1 MMRGINYTSTIF
13 LIVLLAWVSLFPA
26 PVVQR
31 YYSMTLYCLSL
42 LFFILILIRKNKL
55 FIPGDIPLWAFIA
68 VIGLNVFFAK
78 EKNTA
83 FKTYLEIMIPIVT
96 IYYIARVG
104 IVSSENF
111 FLLVKTACALS
122 IIVALIGVFESIF
135 AFNPI
140 YEYWIE
146 NPFYR
151 RYISSFVRPMS
162 TQLHPPI
169 LGSYL
174 LAALPFNCVLLKY
187 DKPLWNFLGRSGIVL
202 CVTVLILTFSRGVF
216 LGFMS
221 ALFFYIAIRRKRKLL
236 IASVAFFI
244 IALLFFEYMPYPL
257 SRFGIIRIITGNC
270 GILTE
275 YRFIRC
281 LMSWRM
287 AMDNIFTGLGLR
299 HFRIMFYLYYPFKGH
314 VPYEFMIAD
323 NMYLTLLAETGFFGI
338 IGFIMLVSSLISKA
352 IIHVKKAYLS
362 FMDKRSSALILS
374 GFIGLLVNMGGY
386 EMFYWP
392 NIYMIFCIYTG
403 LVSIIGFSQLK

>member
-1 MMRGINYTSTIF
+1 MQKLSIVNLTVIIF
-13 LIVLLAWVSLFPA
+13 LYAWVSLFPA

-55 FIPGDIPLWAFIA
+55 FIPGDIPLWVFIA

-78 EKNTA
+78 HKNIA
-83 FKTYLEIMIPIVT
+83 FKTYIEILIPIVT

-104 IVSSENF
+104 IVNSENF

-122 IIVALIGVFESIF
+122 VIVALIGVFESIF

-174 LAALPFNCVLLKY
+174 LAALPFNCVLVKY
-187 DKPLWNFLGRSGIVL
+187 NKPLWNFLGMAGIVL

-221 ALFFYIAIRRKRKLL
+221 ALFFYIAIRRNYKLL

-244 IALLFFEYMPYPL
+244 IALLFFEYLPYPL
-257 SRFGIIRIITGNC
+257 SRFGIIRIITGDC

-281 LMSWRM
+281 LMSWHM
-287 AMDNIFTGLGLR
+287 AMDNIFTGLGLG
-299 HFRIMFYLYYPFKGH
+299 HFRIMFSLCYPLKGY
-314 VPYEFMIAD
+314 VPCEFMIAD

-338 IGFIMLVSSLISKA
+338 IGFIMLISSLISKA
-352 IIHVKKAYLS
+352 IIRVKKSCLS
-362 FMDKRSSALILS
+362 FIDKRSSILILS

-392 NIYMIFCIYTG
+392 NIYIIFCIYVG
-403 LVSIIGFSQLK
+403 VIAIIGSSKLK